1 MQNKLLVSIAKLKR
15 YQRGGS
21 KLNIKEAAEIAMKEG
36 KCIFMKAIPAVK
48 IRLEKTDMCTLMLRD
63 GSYPKTGWQ
72 PTGEQLVSEDW
83 DVTE

>member
-1 MQNKLLVSIAKLKR
+1 MSIAKLKR

-36 KCIFMKAIPAVK
+36 KCIFMKAIPTVK